1 LDIEANYAAAK
12 ASVKGEFAA
21 ARNSMN

>member
-1 LDIEANYAAAK
+1 MDIEANYAACK

>member
-1 LDIEANYAAAK
+1 MDIEANYAACSAT
-12 ASVKGEFAA
+12 VKGEFAA